1 MLDEKEGM
9 FLFQHRNY
17 EVGSIRRNSKVIRR
31 YSDFVWLL
39 ECLHKRYPFRQLP
52 LLPPKRMSINGNHIA
67 ADKLFIEKRRRGLVR
82 FINALVRH
90 PVLREEQLVI
100 MFLTVPTVEARPPIP
115 QTKAERSLTKS
126 SQELAVWRKQATIS
140 VQEEFIGRSL
150 PPTLEDSLPQNLQE
164 TFETV
169 RSGVRRSADLYIN
182 LCNLVE
188 RLCKRKE
195 AIAAEYGR
203 FGMNLTSITESTNDT
218 FAIDVNDV
226 PLLNEG
232 IKATAK
238 HLSNSQGLLE
248 DESRAW
254 DEGVLED
261 LKSVRDG
268 MVALRDL
275 FDRKDRLARDNIP
288 QLEKRIMSNENKLS
302 GIKAKGEAAKPG
314 EAEKVETAIV
324 NVSDRHRLKC
334 LTM

>member
-1 MLDEKEGM
+1 
-9 FLFQHRNY
+9 
-17 EVGSIRRNSKVIRR
+17 
-31 YSDFVWLL
+31 
-39 ECLHKRYPFRQLP
+39 
-52 LLPPKRMSINGNHIA
+52 
-67 ADKLFIEKRRRGLVR
+67 
-82 FINALVRH
+82 
-90 PVLREEQLVI
+90 
-100 MFLTVPTVEARPPIP
+100 
-115 QTKAERSLTKS
+115 
-126 SQELAVWRKQATIS
+126 

-150 PPTLEDSLPQNLQE
+150 PPTLEESLSQNLQE

-203 FGMNLTSITESTNDT
+203 FGMNLTSIAESTNDT

-248 DESRAW
+248 DETRAW

-288 QLEKRIMSNENKLS
+288 QLEKRIISNENKLS

-324 NVSDRHRLKC
+324 NVSVPLQSKSCGRHDINGMFRTSNPSSTSTRAASSSRSAC
-334 LTM
+334 ATRSSSSRA

>member
-1 MLDEKEGM
+1 
-9 FLFQHRNY
+9 
-17 EVGSIRRNSKVIRR
+17 
-31 YSDFVWLL
+31 
-39 ECLHKRYPFRQLP
+39 
-52 LLPPKRMSINGNHIA
+52 
-67 ADKLFIEKRRRGLVR
+67 
-82 FINALVRH
+82 
-90 PVLREEQLVI
+90 
-100 MFLTVPTVEARPPIP
+100 
-115 QTKAERSLTKS
+115 
-126 SQELAVWRKQATIS
+126 

-164 TFETV
+164 TFDTV

-203 FGMNLTSITESTNDT
+203 FGANLTSITDT
-218 FAIDVNDV
+218 MADAFAIDTNDV

-232 IKATAK
+232 VKATAK
-238 HLSNSQGLLE
+238 HLSTSQSLLE

-275 FDRKDRLARDNIP
+275 FDRRDRLAKDNIP
-288 QLEKRIMSNENKLS
+288 QLEKRIYASETKLE
-302 GIKAKGEAAKPG
+302 GIKAKGELAKVG
-314 EAEKVETAIV
+314 EAEKVERAIV
-324 NVSDRHRLKC
+324 NVSDLSPERSEAKSSEVLASKSRRLY
-334 LTM
+334 

>member
-1 MLDEKEGM
+1 MLEEKEGM

-115 QTKAERSLTKS
+115 QTQADQSLTKP

-150 PPTLEDSLPQNLQE
+150 PPNLEDSLPQNLQE

-218 FAIDVNDV
+218 FSIDVNDV

-288 QLEKRIMSNENKLS
+288 QLEKRIISNENKLS

-324 NVSDRHRLKC
+324 NVSDSLS
-334 LTM
+334 LGV